1 MTGGMATKEAGQDMK
16 SDPPNKSETDK
27 AMDQIDKMASMTLD
41 GEEERVLACLPS
53 FLYFSCWVETW
64 GFTLDA

>member
-1 MTGGMATKEAGQDMK
+1 MK